1 MDKSESASVIALWRS
16 KSRKI
21 VEMMEKGP
29 DFIIYILAILY
40 VLCDGPSSYAQEDAS
55 YCSTYTFEM
64 IAGDS
69 VRLIR
74 EDDSSTF
81 TGQISK
87 KVDLNLD
94 GLDDFIINFGI
105 CGNWGDCVYGIYV
118 QQTDQ
123 TYRCVFQP
131 EYWYS
136 GKWDLLEKECTRV
149 NGVQWMKL
157 RLYSRTDY
165 GGDPPGIVPTYL
177 LQFDGSSYQ
186 TIELQSLT
194 NWPNNANETETF
206 GVQKEYTYRGK
217 TYQVG
222 RILLKDFKYGPLTLR
237 VIKKDTITDIL
248 APMDEYPDLQ
258 MSHADLIKLHG
269 RPFFLVIDRY
279 RVYLVDLENE
289 KISSCIQPGLGV
301 EYGDDSISGTLSSLQ
316 FFDEDQ
322 YLLGIAVSY
331 GVFCFNISD
340 LDDPKEL
347 LRYTS
352 GFSDRGQ
359 PYFFLEENADGTY
372 NGIVSGSDTLK
383 KSNNISSFYTATD
396 KATYLF
402 QDAQI
407 MPLDEPYI
415 DPSIDE
421 APKPFVLLYE
431 KGTNG
436 KRIPWV
442 VDLDKGRLIQG
453 RSAQR
458 FIDRQP

>member
-1 MDKSESASVIALWRS
+1 MKMTHKS
-16 KSRKI
+16 
-21 VEMMEKGP
+21 P
-29 DFIIYILAILY
+29 CFIRRILTIMLFCCGSE
-40 VLCDGPSSYAQEDAS
+40 LSYAQEDAS

-69 VRLIR
+69 VRLIS
-74 EDDSSTF
+74 EDDGSTY

-87 KVDLNLD
+87 KVDLNFD
-94 GLDDFIINFGI
+94 GLDDFIINFGQ
-105 CGNWGDCVYGIYV
+105 CGNWGDCLYGIYV

-123 TYRCVFQP
+123 KYTCVFHP

-136 GKWDLLEKECTRV
+136 GKWDLLEKEFTRV
-149 NGVQWMKL
+149 DGMRWMKL

-165 GGDPPGIVPTYL
+165 GGGPPGIVPTSF
-177 LQFDGSSYQ
+177 LQFDGSRYQ
-186 TIELQSLT
+186 NIELQSLT
-194 NWPNNANETETF
+194 NWPNKANETETF
-206 GVQKEYTYRGK
+206 GVQKEYAHRGK

-222 RILLKDFKYGPLTLR
+222 RMLLKDFQYGPLTLR
-237 VIKKDTITDIL
+237 VIEKDTITDII
-248 APMDEYPDLQ
+248 APIDEYPDLE
-258 MSHADLIKLHG
+258 MSRVELIQLHG
-269 RPFFLVIDRY
+269 RPFFFVIDRY
-279 RVYLVDLENE
+279 RVYLVDLPNE
-289 KISSCIQPGLGV
+289 KISARIQPGLGV
-301 EYGDDSISGTLSSLQ
+301 EYGDDSIRGTVNGFQ
-316 FFDEDQ
+316 FFDDDN

-352 GFSDRGQ
+352 DFSDRGQ
-359 PYFFLEENADGTY
+359 PYFFLEQNADGSY
-372 NGIVSGSDTLK
+372 NGIVSRSDTTK
-383 KSNNISSFYTATD
+383 KSSHVSNFYTATK

-402 QDAQI
+402 RDAQI
-407 MPLDEPYI
+407 MPLDKSYI

-458 FIDRQP
+458 FIDGQP